1 MKRIFILAFLLAG
14 CTLSGAEIRVGVARK
29 VITPET
35 PIWLSGYASRN
46 KPSSEILH
54 DLWAKAL
61 VIEESKSRRIII
73 VTTDIIGFSHDVS
86 EDVTRRI
93 ITKYGID
100 RSQLLLN
107 SSHTHSGPVI
117 WPSLNVMYD
126 LSISDLQNLVKYS
139 RKLTDAIVEVIDSA
153 MINLSPGQL
162 SVGHGIADFA
172 INRRESTEKG
182 FIIGINRNGP
192 VDHDVPV
199 LKVAAPDGRLL
210 AVLFG
215 YACHNTTLS
224 EYSINGDYAGFA
236 QIELEKAYPGTT
248 AMFLAGCGADQNPEP
263 RRTVELAMQ
272 HGKSLAGAVQKVL
285 HDEMLPVR
293 SPIRTDYTEI
303 GLEFRPFDPAKY
315 QDEILGDDRF
325 RQQRASLLLEAYDK
339 GWNVTRLT
347 YPVQAVR
354 FNNDLTILALSGEV
368 VVDYSLAMKKK
379 YPDVNLFVAGYCTK
393 VQCYIP
399 SRRIL
404 MEGGYEPDI
413 SMIYYGLPGPFAD
426 NIEDKIF
433 SAINRVMK
441 NTGERPSKRQA
452 ENQ

>member
-1 MKRIFILAFLLAG
+1 MLFLLAG
-14 CTLSGAEIRVGVARK
+14 CTLSGAEVRVGVARRI
-29 VITPET
+29 ITPET
-35 PIWLSGYASRN
+35 PVWLSGYASRN
-46 KPSSEILH
+46 KPATEILH

-61 VIEESKSRRIII
+61 VIEENESRRIIF
-73 VTTDIIGFSHDVS
+73 VTADIIGFSHNVS
-86 EDVTRRI
+86 EDVARRI
-93 ITKYGID
+93 IKKYGID
-100 RSQLLLN
+100 RSQLLLS

-126 LSISDLQNLVKYS
+126 LNISDLQNLVKYS
-139 RKLTDAIVEVIDSA
+139 RKLADAIVEVIDSA

-162 SVGHGIADFA
+162 SVGHGTADFA
-172 INRRESTEKG
+172 VNRRESTEKG
-182 FIIGINRNGP
+182 FIIGVNSNGP

-199 LKVAAPDGRLL
+199 LKVTAPDGRLL

-215 YACHNTTLS
+215 YACHNTTLN

-236 QIELEKAYPGTT
+236 QIALEKTYPGTT

-272 HGKSLAGAVQKVL
+272 HGKSLADAVQKVL
-285 HDEMLPVR
+285 EDEMLPVR

-303 GLEFRPFDPAKY
+303 ELEFSPFDPVKY

-325 RQQRASLLLEAYDK
+325 RQQRARLLLEAYDK
-339 GWNVTRLT
+339 GWNVTRLN
-347 YPVQAVR
+347 YPVQVVR
-354 FNNDLTILALSGEV
+354 FSNDLTILALSGEV
-368 VVDYSLAMKKK
+368 VVDYSLETKKK
-379 YPDVNLFVAGYCTK
+379 YPDENLFVAGYCTE

-404 MEGGYEPDI
+404 LEGGYEPDN

-426 NIEDKIF
+426 NIEEKVV
-433 SAINRVMK
+433 SAINRVMRK
-441 NTGERPSKRQA
+441 TGARGSK
-452 ENQ
+452 